1 MALYAEPRAFLLEDE
16 FPHSSPEAIAIIP
29 HAIAMRHSVL
39 ASRIEN
45 DALHIIVPSPA
56 DESVVNRVQA
66 LTGLRVL
73 VSEASREAVRNRIGA
88 YYAPHQVADERGDD
102 PPAIRAVDRLH
113 ESAIQVGASDI
124 HLEPTP
130 SGGRVRLRV
139 DGILRENEQVPR
151 ELFYAMVSRVKLLAA
166 MDIAERRLPQ
176 DGRYALDR
184 SGRNLDARVS
194 SMPTIAGEKLV
205 IRLLD
210 MQARVP
216 GLATLG
222 MGSAMLA
229 RYRRVVH
236 AAHGFI
242 VVCGPTGSGKT
253 TTLYASLS
261 ERDRDAQHVCTV
273 EDPVEV
279 QMAGV
284 AQVQVNPKA
293 GLTFASALR
302 AFLRQDPNVIMLGEM
317 RDADSA
323 GVAMS
328 AALSGQLVMTTL
340 HASDAPHAIERL
352 MEFGLH
358 RNALAAGLSAIVSQR
373 LVRRLC
379 HQCRSKG
386 CHRCE
391 GSGYRGRVA
400 IFEFLPMTSHVR
412 SAVACSRTTFELAA
426 VAAGAGYEPMMSEGL
441 RLVARGETS
450 RCELE
455 RVLGSGESE

>member
-1 MALYAEPRAFLLEDE
+1 MALYAGPRAFVLEDE
-16 FPHSSPEAIAIIP
+16 LPHSSPEAITF
-29 HAIAMRHSVL
+29 IA
-39 ASRIEN
+39 
-45 DALHIIVPSPA
+45 D
-56 DESVVNRVQA
+56 
-66 LTGLRVL
+66 
-73 VSEASREAVRNRIGA
+73 
-88 YYAPHQVADERGDD
+88 ADERGDD

-113 ESAIQVGASDI
+113 ESAIRLTASDI
-124 HLEPTP
+124 HLEPTLT
-130 SGGRVRLRV
+130 GGRVRLRV
-139 DGILRENEQVPR
+139 DGMLRESEQLPR
-151 ELFYAMVSRVKLLAA
+151 ELFHTMVSRVKLLAA

-176 DGRYALDR
+176 DGRYLLKRGGR
-184 SGRNLDARVS
+184 SLDARVS

-210 MQARVP
+210 MQAQVP
-216 GLATLG
+216 GLAALG
-222 MGSAMLA
+222 MGPAMLA
-229 RYRRVVH
+229 QYRRVIH

-242 VVCGPTGSGKT
+242 IVCGPTGSGKT

-261 ERDRDAQHVCTV
+261 ERNLDGQHVCTV

-317 RDADSA
+317 RDAESA

-340 HASDAPHAIERL
+340 HASDAPRAIERL
-352 MEFGLH
+352 VEFGLH
-358 RNALAAGLSAIVSQR
+358 RTTLAAGLSAIVSQR

-379 HQCRSKG
+379 AQCQMKG
-386 CHRCE
+386 CLRCD

-400 IFEFLPMTSHVR
+400 IFEVLPMTSEIR
-412 SAVACSRTTFELAA
+412 SAVARSQTALELAKI
-426 VAAGAGYEPMMSEGL
+426 AASAGYEPMMSEGL
-441 RLVARGETS
+441 RMVARGETS
-450 RCELE
+450 HGELE
-455 RVLGSGESE
+455 RVLGSGEF